1 MGHNLIIEYLR
12 RERLR
17 ESHLAII
24 GKFTFILTLPE
35 VAQDE
40 ERMLAPRVYFVIADP
55 VDQCVQ
61 NAIVMLRFIDRLAA
75 VVNRGIRRRIDR

>member
-55 VDQCVQ
+55 IDQRVH
-61 NAIVMLRFIDRLAA
+61 NAIVILWIIDRLAA
-75 VVNRGIRRRIDR
+75 VVSREIRQRIDR